1 MVISTGHLNGYI
13 KRSSQPDREWY
24 TLQTVAQQPNP
35 WQIIY
40 HVKNIHRTL
49 DNIVM
54 TIGDQIVV
62 VVGATIMLS
71 IIFIACCYINNNICN
86 TPSQEESEENP
97 MHNRDVCE
105 I

>member
-1 MVISTGHLNGYI
+1 
-13 KRSSQPDREWY
+13 
-24 TLQTVAQQPNP
+24 
-35 WQIIY
+35 
-40 HVKNIHRTL
+40 
-49 DNIVM
+49 M

-62 VVGATIMLS
+62 IVGAVSMLS
-71 IIFIACCYINNNICN
+71 ITWIACCYINNNICN